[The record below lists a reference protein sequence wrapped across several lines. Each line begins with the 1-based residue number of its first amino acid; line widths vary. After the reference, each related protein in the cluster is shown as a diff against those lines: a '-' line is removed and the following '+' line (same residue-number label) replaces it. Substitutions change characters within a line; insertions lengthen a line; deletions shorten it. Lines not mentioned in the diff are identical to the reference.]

1 MDIND
6 DYPYEKKSGN
16 NLNNSENLLVS
27 DANKYKQQDSRVWL
41 INGIDRPEANSTLS
55 LNECDSQQ
63 VIGDTC
69 TENVSRQQEF
79 KANLNELREYVEGAK
94 LVVKKDISAFQES
107 PGGNLDTG
115 MANSNHKYQVKQLN
129 HVSLL
134 SDDLRISKILRR
146 LLAEDNGKTALELC
160 KKLDAAVRSQSNAL
174 YICRSFD
181 HLFENMI
188 NVLNKSPFE
197 CLELASGIL
206 GVMGYINRT
215 DYAIYKMNLTKAYMN
230 HPKIRKYLMLT
241 LKTTISCDAV
251 NLNLMTY
258 SEGLLS
264 LLKEYLENSEAGENF
279 IAVSDTIG
287 EFSKHYKLSFQTHFT
302 DIVDIIIGWH
312 LEIEQSFQLKRHCAK
327 VLQQFAP
334 YFLSELNFTYGLLGQ
349 FIEDIDACCEEIL
362 SIECTAKVKQEAEC
376 RLGAFIGAF
385 TSIIKA
391 LISKNHEFS
400 TYSTAQTILS
410 NALTAINKATQHISD
425 GVVMVSEA
433 TILNLNEFYCLLI
446 LNQSMQ
452 LITVAAVEDLLEMQL
467 RILPQCN
474 TNQQCSVLYLILITV
489 QQFKTQLPLTFVN
502 LIMKTTCNPVQELK
516 INCDSKAYKLLLK
529 IYHDILMIKN
539 VPLLQEAYHH
549 ITIDVNDIVTR
560 LDNGKNLN
568 ISERD
573 ETLLNFYL
581 AALAILGTQTSSI
594 IGMYALNPSILE
606 LLIHN
611 CRAADQHLWSQYPA
625 LHEALLQL
633 IIVHCSKNHNFR
645 QTSRLLTQQQDISSP
660 TSENFVMILK
670 FLAKIFQWYESPAI
684 VKWLGQILEECQS
697 QHEVLIHHN
706 NFREICSAIIA
717 FSQYKP
723 MMYSKFFLIILNYPT
738 LPQDILLNIRDIALC
753 LLDAGDI
760 NVSRIYCSIL
770 GKLPLEICL
779 QPNKEGQFF
788 SLYKNEINSLYQWQK
803 TTQCFFALR
812 PKYFKPIV
820 ESMEPMNINS
830 NKATYQ
836 KYFDRTSS
844 GQHRQNFVEYVQNV
858 ARHSALLAQHLQYEC
873 ARHCVQQKLRT
884 SLGKPQETFLAIE
897 GIVMKFARFLA
908 EKDSLPAHLKNPIDI
923 IEIQKNARMLLG
935 FLENLEKHI
944 YNAGEGTA
952 YAMLPVEKPA
962 KTFFRVNAT
971 TCREW
976 FKRIRT
982 AVNLIGLHS
991 LEPEMVIR
999 YSENILRAEN
1009 VTNPALLDRTITSM
1023 VWALLNCGEADT
1035 LQGLFVWLKAKNGD
1049 RFNWIQHAVEQSTGH
1064 LEQAANGYTKIL
1076 RKDNSKNMD
1085 NFVKEFFQRQLT
1097 ECLYNTARWSDILNI
1112 SEENLSY
1119 TRSHLNLMESIY
1131 ENSPYSTKQENFNQS
1146 WMELTEWPASINDG
1160 NNIKAIY
1167 PKPISYS
1174 YDDILLKLKDVCIHE
1189 ATSTVSQNSQIETL
1203 QIIVQ
1208 KSLREAIMHGC
1219 EPAKLN
1225 QQFMEFLIINSV
1237 VEKLSLNEYKE
1248 FSLSKENFPTNICS
1262 YVTTKQLLWS
1272 LIIAQRQGGLTNNSS
1287 LFLKAATSARRDGN
1301 TNYCQSLLKRFFS
1314 LKGLGTDLCTIAEQL
1329 KTRKLKVNCNDIE
1342 LLNGFNE
1349 LSKYFYAQSNLLMDA
1364 LELEAA
1370 CCSQII
1376 DQNSENSLQQNS
1388 AVCCEIFLTMADWLS
1403 SQRINTPNSSNY
1415 GQFQKLLNQLPDIAI
1430 CTGKCPDKSTQL
1442 SLPSQEH
1449 AVGKLLYASI
1459 LTKSDCGDAWFS
1471 YGNWCYRWGK
1481 KLMETRNLE
1490 QASNPKASKLSK
1502 RHISLITEQL
1512 DDKARDNPEVVEQVI
1527 NFLNSHMLNTM
1538 NDGGVEDSDNNA
1550 TSASD
1555 ILESELQKIGHL
1567 SPDQVSVILSIWR
1580 RAHQD
1585 IYGFYEEATRAYFK
1599 YLAIESEKNSTCS
1612 KRPTS
1617 EESIIEDCTF
1627 VTTTLRILRLIVKHA
1642 AGLQDVLEEGLSNT
1656 PLRPWKVI
1664 VPQLFSR
1671 LNHHEPYVRRSVSD
1685 LLCRLSIHQPQL
1697 IIFPAV
1703 VGAQQEL
1710 NHNGSN
1716 QVTLSNCFGTLLHM
1730 LAEQAPETVLHVQL
1744 LVKELRRITFL
1755 WEEYWMHALTQ
1766 FYAEYSPLYN
1776 ALEAEAKKTN
1786 INTKESILFKYEIF
1800 MKHLL
1805 SDFQQMTTV
1814 TDKEP
1819 ETNYERSF
1827 QERFKPHINAVL
1839 AELQKPLTLQKPN
1852 DCWIK
1857 IKQLYTIFQQRPL
1870 RGSNSTMKVSDISP
1884 VLSNMQNTSIT
1895 MPGLD
1900 TYEQP
1905 SVYIKSVDSLAYI
1918 LPTKTKPKKLSFYG
1932 SNGHRYTFLFKGQED
1947 LHLDE
1952 RIMQFLSISNSMMA
1966 RSHETWARTDSFKAH
1981 HYNVIP
1987 LGNQSGL
1994 ISWVDG
2000 LTPLFAIY
2008 KKWQQRDA
2016 LLKQQQ
2022 NERQGGVSGQTSFQ
2036 ESSMVINATR
2046 PSELYFSKLE
2056 PLLAEHKLKV
2066 TDPRKQWPA
2075 QVLRC
2080 ALRQLTK
2087 ETPRDLLSK
2096 EIWCQSTTALEWRK
2110 AIRRYSISLAVMS
2123 IIGYVIG
2130 LGDRHLDNVLI
2141 KLSTGEIVHIDYNV
2155 CFEKGKTLR
2164 IPEKVPFRLTP
2175 NLVDALGLTGIEG
2188 AYRLSCEYVL
2198 KTLRRER
2205 ETLLTLLEAFVYD
2218 PLVDWTVNDDG
2229 TTAASRVTS
2238 AHIAAANITALDTS
2252 SNVAIK
2258 DLSRFSA
2265 KDMYQKR
2272 KQDADLSR
2280 QAIVVRCQETQPLW
2294 LKYKENLDTQVNAL
2308 LNLVEQFKDNRRNFS
2323 LFEQERD
2330 NFIKQQAMVR
2340 ELEALGSAKGSHALN
2355 TVTQRYNTYKK
2366 NLTSYQ
2372 DLSHS
2377 LQQTFKNLE
2386 IHVTT
2391 YFEVL
2396 SNPEELQKVV
2406 MKPLL
2411 TGDDAIIIEYLDRLK
2426 QIRQTNEWQDLCSKI
2441 EYSKDEMYT
2450 AIQQAEITVKE
2461 CQSILLQYSR
2471 IIQYIPRE
2479 YFQKNHLMHYKN
2491 LYDKLISNQMSA
2503 DEHLPDTTTISNNVN
2518 ETYVRLYFEKL
2529 QFICKDLNTE
2539 KLLWSNTLH
2548 KRELKQDDF
2557 RLLAR
2562 NSLIELLNET
2572 PEQNERL
2579 LKLSIVKTI
2588 SSAYKT
2594 FNSNVNIKIEEKN
2607 HLTLDYCL
2615 SFVEVIDEFV
2625 NILSESLHNSDNYEI
2640 VRILLRSL
2648 RQLVILKESLNCL
2661 PEKILSLLMSDN
2673 KLDLEGILADK
2684 SFTNLLRV
2692 WPETVQ
2698 SLGTSMKSL
2707 QVNMLKAVNDLEN
2720 SSDSNDEELMAICQV
2735 DINGCL
2741 MTLCNNLFVEVFMT
2755 MKSYTDSMRNY
2766 ETSTQLNV
2774 YNARL
2779 IYDNINKPILDFEST
2794 WLLKLMQYCFQT
2806 ICYKIQNELKSLSN
2820 SKEDLTNTDY
2830 ICQWLHEALE
2840 AKYNYRYDEKTLLYE
2855 SKLMEHQQLIT
2866 NAFYWSHESI
2876 LNEYIASDHFLLL
2889 TRPDL
2894 MNILRLLNKLLVARQ
2909 ATVAKLQSELDIDKR
2924 FFVQKLQNQEIVA
2937 ANEYFDAL
2945 NTRCTFYVNLLEQL
2959 ALYCNI
2965 LLQFEMPPDENL
2977 YVTAVREF
2985 EQVHRRLIAS
2995 ETAITSV
3002 ERSLVQLL
3010 DPENA
3015 VDQDWIDY
3023 VSAVLEEM
3031 IFTVQEKICGLEKK
3045 KETIEKNLATQGQQL
3060 QYLLNS
3066 SVRLDLRQLLKMLT
3080 KSFKQ
3085 TTSKLDSTTELRDL
3099 QHAIKLLQT
3108 KLNDLQLHV
3117 GIQEYDEQSIDQIVE
3132 KIKEVQCL
3140 GQQNNDK
3147 LLIMIENFVNADT
3160 NRSDLTNNQCIAL
3173 SPNQQIENNVGS
3185 SQISEQKR
3193 NAYAVSVWKRIRMK
3207 LDGRDPDPNRRST
3220 ANEQVDFVIREAI
3233 NEDNLAS
3240 LYEGWTPWV

>member
-1 MDIND
+1 MDMND
-6 DYPYEKKSGN
+6 GYPYEKKSE
-16 NLNNSENLLVS
+16 NNSNSSCENLLVS
-27 DANKYKQQDSRVWL
+27 DANAYKQQDSRMWL
-41 INGIDRPEANSTLS
+41 INGMDRPERKSALS
-55 LNECDSQQ
+55 QDDCENQQ
-63 VIGDTC
+63 AIGDTC
-69 TENVSRQQEF
+69 HSQQHF
-79 KANLNELREYVEGAK
+79 KANISELREYVEGAQ
-94 LVVKKDISAFQES
+94 LVVKKDIFTIQEN
-107 PGGNLDTG
+107 PEG
-115 MANSNHKYQVKQLN
+115 MSNSNHKYPAKQLN
-129 HVSLL
+129 HLSLL
-134 SDDLRISKILRR
+134 SENLRISKILRR
-146 LLAEDNGKTALELC
+146 LLAEDNGKIALELC
-160 KKLDAAVRSQSNAL
+160 KKLDTAVRSQSNSV

-181 HLFENMI
+181 YLFENMI

-197 CLELASGIL
+197 CLEVASGIL

-215 DYAIYKMNLTKAYMN
+215 DYAIYKMHLTKAYMN
-230 HPKIRKYLMLT
+230 HPKIRKYLMLA

-251 NLNLMTY
+251 NLSLVTY

-287 EFSKHYKLSFQTHFT
+287 EFSKHYKIAFQTHFT

-312 LEIEQSFQLKRHCAK
+312 LEIEQSSELKRHCAK

-334 YFLSELNFTYGLLGQ
+334 YFLSELNFTYGLLVQ
-349 FIEDIDACCEEIL
+349 FIEDIDVCCEEIL
-362 SIECTAKVKQEAEC
+362 STDCSAKVKQEAEC

-391 LISKNHEFS
+391 LISKNHDFS
-400 TYSTAQTILS
+400 TYSNAQTILN
-410 NALTAINKATQHISD
+410 NALTAISKAGQHISN
-425 GVVMVSEA
+425 GVVIVSEA
-433 TILNLNEFYCLLI
+433 TTLNLNEFYCLFI

-467 RILPQCN
+467 KILPQCN
-474 TNQQCSVLYLILITV
+474 INQQCSVLYLILTTV
-489 QQFKTQLPLTFVN
+489 KQFKTQLPLSFVN

-516 INCDSKAYKLLLK
+516 LSCDSKAYKLLLK

-539 VPLLQEAYHH
+539 VPLLQKAYHH
-549 ITIDVNDIVTR
+549 ITADVNDIIAH
-560 LDNGKNLN
+560 LANGKNLN
-568 ISERD
+568 ISGRA
-573 ETLLNFYL
+573 ETLLNFYV

-670 FLAKIFQWYESPAI
+670 FLANIFQWYESPAI
-684 VKWLGQILEECQS
+684 IKWLGQILEECQP
-697 QHEVLIHHN
+697 QHKVLIHHI
-706 NFREICSAIIA
+706 NFRELCEAIIA
-717 FSQYKP
+717 FSQNKP
-723 MMYSKFFLIILNYPT
+723 MMYSRFFFIILHYPK
-738 LPQDILLNIRDIALC
+738 LPQDLLLNIRDIALC
-753 LLDAGDI
+753 LLDAADI

-779 QPNKEGQFF
+779 QPNKDGQFF
-788 SLYKNEINSLYQWQK
+788 SLYKNEITSLLQWQK

-812 PKYFKPIV
+812 PKYFKSIM

-830 NKATYQ
+830 NIVAYQ

-844 GQHRQNFVEYVQNV
+844 GQHRQNFAEYAQNI
-858 ARHSALLAQHLQYEC
+858 AQHSALLCQHLQYEC

-897 GIVMKFARFLA
+897 GIVMKFARLLA
-908 EKDSLPAHLKNPIDI
+908 EKESLPANLKNPNDI

-982 AVNLIGLHS
+982 AVNLIALHS

-1009 VTNPALLDRTITSM
+1009 SVTNPALLDRTVTSM
-1023 VWALLNCGEADT
+1023 VWALLNCGEADS

-1049 RFNWIQHAVEQSTGH
+1049 RFNWIQHAVEQATGH

-1076 RKDNSKNMD
+1076 RKDNLKNMD
-1085 NFVKEFFQRQLT
+1085 NFVKEFFQRQLA
-1097 ECLYNTARWSDILNI
+1097 ECLYNTARWSEILNI
-1112 SEENLSY
+1112 SDDNISY
-1119 TRSHLNLMESIY
+1119 TRSHLHLIESIY
-1131 ENSPYSTKQENFNQS
+1131 ENSPYNTKQENINQA
-1146 WMELTEWPASINDG
+1146 WMELTEWPICNNEGS
-1160 NNIKAIY
+1160 NIKSVY
-1167 PKPISYS
+1167 SKPHSYS
-1174 YDDILLKLKDVCIHE
+1174 YDDTLLKLKDACIHE
-1189 ATSTVSQNSQIETL
+1189 ATSGGDQNSVVETL

-1208 KSLREAIMHGC
+1208 KTLREAVMHGC
-1219 EPAKLN
+1219 EPAKQN

-1237 VEKLSLNEYKE
+1237 VEKLLLSERKELALN
-1248 FSLSKENFPTNICS
+1248 KENFLSNTSS
-1262 YVTTKQLLWS
+1262 YLTTKQLLWS
-1272 LIIAQRQGGLTNNSS
+1272 LIIAQRQEGLVNNSG
-1287 LFLKAATSARRDGN
+1287 LFLKAAISARREGN
-1301 TNYCQSLLKRFFS
+1301 TSYCQSLLERFFS
-1314 LKGLGTDLCTIAEQL
+1314 LKGLGTDLSTIAEEL
-1329 KTRKLKVNCNDIE
+1329 KTAKLKVNCNDTE

-1349 LSKYFYAQSNLLMDA
+1349 LSKYSYAQSNSLADA

-1376 DQNSENSLQQNS
+1376 EQNSENFLQQN
-1388 AVCCEIFLTMADWLS
+1388 AAMCCEIFLTMADWLNT
-1403 SQRINTPNSSNY
+1403 QRISTPSSPNY
-1415 GQFQKLLNQLPDIAI
+1415 GQFQRLLNQLPDISI
-1430 CTGKCPDKSTQL
+1430 CTDKTTQL
-1442 SLPSQEH
+1442 SLPSQDH
-1449 AVGKLLYASI
+1449 AVGKLLHASV

-1481 KLMETRNLE
+1481 KIMEARNLE
-1490 QASNPKASKLSK
+1490 QASDPKASKLSK
-1502 RHISLITEQL
+1502 HDISLITEQL
-1512 DDKARDNPEVVEQVI
+1512 DDKIPDNPEVVEQVI
-1527 NFLNSHMLNTM
+1527 NILNSHMLNTM

-1555 ILESELQKIGHL
+1555 ILESELQKIKLL
-1567 SPDQVSVILSIWR
+1567 SSEQVSVILLIWR
-1580 RAHQD
+1580 NAHKGM
-1585 IYGFYEEATRAYFK
+1585 YRFYEEATRAYFK
-1599 YLAIESEKNSTCS
+1599 YLAIESEKNSTYS

-1710 NHNGSN
+1710 NHRESN

-1730 LAEQAPETVLHVQL
+1730 LSEQAPETVLHVQL

-1755 WEEYWMHALTQ
+1755 WEEYWMHSLTQ

-1776 ALEAEAKKTN
+1776 ALEAETKKTN
-1786 INTKESILFKYEIF
+1786 ANTKETILFKYEIF

-1805 SDFQQMTTV
+1805 SDFQQITTV

-1827 QERFKPHINAVL
+1827 QERFKPHISAVL
-1839 AELQKPLTLQKPN
+1839 AELQKSLTLQKPN
-1852 DCWIK
+1852 DCWTK

-1870 RGSNSTMKVSDISP
+1870 RGNNSNMKVSDISP
-1884 VLSNMQNTSIT
+1884 VLSNMQNTGIT

-1900 TYEQP
+1900 IYEQP
-1905 SVYIKSVDSLAYI
+1905 AVYIKSVDSLAYI

-1966 RSHETWARTDSFKAH
+1966 RSHEIWTKTDSFKAH

-2022 NERQGGVSGQTSFQ
+2022 NDRQGGVSGQAIQ
-2036 ESSMVINATR
+2036 ESSMVINASR
-2046 PSELYFSKLE
+2046 PSELYFNKLE

-2066 TDPRKQWPA
+2066 TDPRKQWPI
-2075 QVLRC
+2075 QVLRS

-2096 EIWCQSTTALEWRK
+2096 EIWCQSTTAVEWRK
-2110 AIRRYSISLAVMS
+2110 AIRHYSISLAVMS

-2175 NLVDALGLTGIEG
+2175 NLVDALGLTGTEG
-2188 AYRLSCEYVL
+2188 AFRLSCEYVL

-2229 TTAASRVTS
+2229 TTTVSRVTS
-2238 AHIAAANITALDTS
+2238 AHVAAASITALDNS

-2272 KQDADLSR
+2272 KQDVDLSR
-2280 QAIVVRCQETQPLW
+2280 QAIIVRCQETQPLW
-2294 LKYKENLDTQVNAL
+2294 LKYKENLDMQLNAL
-2308 LNLVEQFKDNRRNFS
+2308 LNLAELFKENRRNVS
-2323 LFEQERD
+2323 LLEHERD
-2330 NFIKQQAMVR
+2330 SFIKQQAMVR
-2340 ELEALGSAKGSHALN
+2340 ELEALGTAKASHALN

-2366 NLTSYQ
+2366 NLTSFQ
-2372 DLSHS
+2372 DLRAS
-2377 LQQTFKNLE
+2377 LKQTFKNLE
-2386 IHVTT
+2386 IYVTT

-2396 SNPEELQKVV
+2396 LNPEELEKVG

-2411 TGDDAIIIEYLDRLK
+2411 TGDDAVILEYLDHLK
-2426 QIRQTNEWQDLCSKI
+2426 QIRHTSEWQELCGKI

-2471 IIQYIPRE
+2471 IMQYIPRE
-2479 YFQKNHLMHYKN
+2479 YFRNNHLMRYKK
-2491 LYDKLISNQMSA
+2491 LYEKLISNQMPA
-2503 DEHLPDTTTISNNVN
+2503 DECLLDTATFNNSN

-2529 QFICKDLNTE
+2529 QNVCQDLNDT
-2539 KLLWSNTLH
+2539 KLLCSKTLQ
-2548 KRELKQDDF
+2548 KRDLKQDDL

-2562 NSLIELLNET
+2562 KSLEKHDKLLDET

-2579 LKLSIVKTI
+2579 LKLSIVKTM
-2588 SSAYKT
+2588 SSAYKA
-2594 FNSNVNIKIEEKN
+2594 FSSNIDTRIATRN
-2607 HLTLDYCL
+2607 HLTVDYHL
-2615 SFVEVIDEFV
+2615 NFVEMIDEFV
-2625 NILSESLHNSDNYEI
+2625 NILSETLHDSDNYEI
-2640 VRILLRSL
+2640 VRT
-2648 RQLVILKESLNCL
+2648 LVICLKQMVQLKDNLNCL
-2661 PEKILSLLMSDN
+2661 PEKILSLLTTDN
-2673 KLDLEGILADK
+2673 KFDLECILADK
-2684 SFTNLLRV
+2684 TFTRLLRLWSV
-2692 WPETVQ
+2692 HNGFNVVINSINEIVESLGKSMQ
-2698 SLGTSMKSL
+2698 SL
-2707 QVNMLKAVNDLEN
+2707 QINMLKAMNSLEN
-2720 SSDSNDEELMAICQV
+2720 LNDDELLAICHL
-2735 DINGCL
+2735 DINSFL
-2741 MTLCNNLFVEVFMT
+2741 MTLCNNLFVKLFTT
-2755 MKSYTDSMRNY
+2755 MKSHVDSMR
-2766 ETSTQLNV
+2766 TSESSTPLNV

-2779 IYDNINKPILDFEST
+2779 IYDSINDSILDFEST
-2794 WLLKLMQYCFQT
+2794 CLLKLSQCCFQT
-2806 ICYKIQNELKSLSN
+2806 ICHKIQNEFKSLSDT
-2820 SKEDLTNTDY
+2820 KEDFVHTDY
-2830 ICQWLHEALE
+2830 ICQWLHEALQ
-2840 AKYNYRYDEKTLLYE
+2840 ANYTYRYDKKTLLYE
-2855 SKLMEHQQLIT
+2855 SQLMEHQQLVT
-2866 NAFYWSHESI
+2866 NAFYWAHESI
-2876 LNEYIASDHFLLL
+2876 LNEFITPDHHLLL
-2889 TRPDL
+2889 TKPDL
-2894 MNILRLLNKLLVARQ
+2894 IDVLRLLNKLLVARQ
-2909 ATVAKLQSELDIDKR
+2909 STAAKIQSELDIDKR
-2924 FFVQKLQNQEIVA
+2924 FFVQKLQNQELVT

-2945 NTRCTFYVNLLEQL
+2945 KARCIFYINLLEQL
-2959 ALYCNI
+2959 TLYCNI
-2965 LLQFEMPPDENL
+2965 LLQFEMAPGDNL
-2977 YVTAVREF
+2977 YITAMREF
-2985 EQVHRRLIAS
+2985 EQVHQRLRAS
-2995 ETAITSV
+2995 EIAITPV

-3010 DPENA
+3010 DPEDA
-3015 VDQDWIDY
+3015 IDQYWIEN
-3023 VSAVLEEM
+3023 VSALLEEM
-3031 IFTVQEKICGLEKK
+3031 IFTVQKKICSLEKK
-3045 KETIEKNLATQGQQL
+3045 KETIEKNLVTQGQQL

-3066 SVRLDLRQLLKMLT
+3066 SVRLDLRQLLKMFT

-3085 TTSKLDSTTELRDL
+3085 STSKLDSTTELRDL

-3108 KLNDLQLHV
+3108 KLNDLQLYV
-3117 GIQEYDEQSIDQIVE
+3117 GTQEFDEQSLDQIVE
-3132 KIKEVQCL
+3132 KVKELQCL

-3147 LLIMIENFVNADT
+3147 LLLMIENFLNTDC
-3160 NRSDLTNNQCIAL
+3160 NRVDLSNNQCINL
-3173 SPNQQIENNVGS
+3173 SPNRQMENSAS

-3220 ANEQVDFVIREAI
+3220 VNEQVDFVIREAI
-3233 NEDNLAS
+3233 SEDNLAS